1 MIERLIH
8 ATLEQRLIV
17 LLMVFGLIISGMAAF
32 HHLPIDA
39 FPDVTPVQVQVI
51 TKAPAL
57 APAEI
62 ERLVTFPLEIEL
74 TNLPGKTEL
83 RSVSRFGLS
92 VITVV
97 FEDRLDIYFARQLVL
112 ERIIQARS
120 RLPQSAEPVLG
131 PVSTGLGE
139 VFMYLIEGPQSLMEL
154 RTLQDW
160 VIRPMLRAVPG
171 LADIDTLGGL
181 AKQYEVLVDPDRLTS
196 LGLTLRQVHAAV
208 VGNNQNA
215 GGSYIEQGGD
225 KLVVHGVGL
234 ARSAADLEQIVVAA
248 HNGTPIYLRDV
259 AQVRQ
264 GNAIRLGGVTR
275 DGKGEVLEGIAVM
288 LRGGNS
294 RTIVSAVK
302 DKVALINQVLPA
314 GVTITPFYDR
324 IELVAR
330 ALETVERALLEG
342 AAVVILVLYL
352 FLRNLRGALVVA
364 LTLPLATLATFLI
377 MQQVGL
383 SANLMSLGGLAISL
397 GMIVDAAIVQ
407 VENVERHLNETGMRP
422 GTARRNG
429 PEGTAHQRLLTSCA
443 ERLPVV
449 LRAVLEVR
457 RPSLF
462 GELIIALTFVP
473 LLTLQGLEGK
483 MFIPLA
489 LTVVIALLSSLILS
503 MTVVPVLAAVLMKP
517 RETKE
522 GGRLLEKG
530 RRLYRSIL
538 EGAMRRTRL
547 VVFIAAGILVGG
559 AALVPFVGREFVPI
573 MDEGAIVVNLMRL
586 PSISLSES
594 LKIAGDIERLLLG
607 IADVRSVVSRT
618 GANELGT
625 DPMGMELSDMYVLLK
640 PDSEW
645 QASSKAEIE
654 EQVRRRLAQVPGIAF
669 GLSQPIAMRVDE
681 LVSGVRSQVAVK
693 LFGDDLDTLRTKA
706 EQIGRVMGRVRGL
719 SDLRIEQVSGLY
731 YLTIDIDRA
740 KIARHGI
747 NVAEVTEVIEAVG
760 GGIAAGEVF
769 EGQWRFP
776 IMIRF
781 PDARR
786 ADVETIAALWVTAP
800 DGTRIP
806 LRDLAQI
813 RIVDGPAQ
821 ISREQ
826 ASRRI
831 VIEANVVGRD
841 LVGAVEEARSEVTR
855 TVPLPPGYYLTW
867 GGQFENQ
874 QQAMARLVL
883 VLPLVTG
890 LIFLLL
896 YVTFGNLRQ
905 AALLLLAI
913 PFAMVGGLLALW
925 LTGLYL
931 SVPASVGFIALFGV
945 AVLNGVV
952 KVAYINQ
959 LRERGMALDEAVLTG
974 MVLRLRPVLM
984 TAIVAMLALTPLLL
998 ATGPGSEIQR
1008 PLATVVIGGL
1018 FSSTALTLVVLPV
1031 LYRWIEQRMSQR
1043 REGETAVLELA
1054 SD

>member
-1 MIERLIH
+1 MIERLIRIS
-8 ATLEQRLIV
+8 LEQRLIV
-17 LLMVFGLIISGMAAF
+17 LFAVLGLIVGGVSAF

-51 TKAPAL
+51 TRAPAL

-97 FEDRLDIYFARQLVL
+97 FEDRVDIYFARQLIL
-112 ERIIQARS
+112 ERILQARS
-120 RLPQSAEPVLG
+120 RLPATAEPVLG
-131 PVSTGLGE
+131 PVSTGLSE
-139 VFMYLIEGPQSLMEL
+139 VFMYLVEGSTHSLMEL

-160 VIRPMLRAVPG
+160 VIRPMLRSVPG
-171 LADIDTLGGL
+171 LADVDTLGGQ
-181 AKQYEVLVDPDRLTS
+181 AKQYEVLVDPNRLTS
-196 LGLTLRQVHAAV
+196 FGLTLRQVHAAV
-208 VGNNQNA
+208 TGNNQNA
-215 GGSYIEQGGD
+215 GGGYIEQGGD
-225 KLVVHGVGL
+225 KLVVHGLGL

-248 HNGTPIYLRDV
+248 HKGTPIYLRDV

-264 GNAIRLGGVTR
+264 GTAIRLGGVTR

-294 RTIVSAVK
+294 REVVSAVK
-302 DKVALINQVLPA
+302 DKIELINRVLPA
-314 GVTITPFYDR
+314 GVSVSPFYDR
-324 IELVAR
+324 IELVTR
-330 ALETVERALLEG
+330 ALATVERALMEG
-342 AAVVILVLYL
+342 AAIVILVLYL
-352 FLRNLRGALVVA
+352 FLRNLRGAFVVA
-364 LTLPLATLATFLI
+364 LALPLATLATFLV

-407 VENVERHLNETGMRP
+407 VENVERHLSEQTNDRV
-422 GTARRNG
+422 
-429 PEGTAHQRLLTSCA
+429 LSVID
-443 ERLPVV
+443 RLPIV

-473 LLTLQGLEGK
+473 FLALQGMEGK

-489 LTVVIALLSSLILS
+489 LTVVIALLSSLVLS
-503 MTVVPVLAAVLMKP
+503 MTVVPVLAVVLMKP
-517 RETKE
+517 CATQE
-522 GGRLLEKG
+522 GGRPLERG
-530 RRLYRSIL
+530 RQLYRQML
-538 EGAMRRTRL
+538 EGAIRRTRL
-547 VVFIAAGILVGG
+547 VVLAAVGLLVGG
-559 AALVPFVGREFVPI
+559 AALVPFIGREFVPI
-573 MDEGAIVVNLMRL
+573 MDEGSIVVNMMRL
-586 PSISLSES
+586 PSISLTES
-594 LKIAGDIERLLLG
+594 LKISGEVERVLLE
-607 IADVRSVVSRT
+607 IPDVRSVVSRT

-640 PDSEW
+640 PEPEW
-645 QASSKAEIE
+645 QVRSKAEIE
-654 EQVRRRLAQVPGIAF
+654 EQVRSRMEQVPGIAF

-693 LFGDDLDTLRTKA
+693 LFGEDLDTLRVKA
-706 EQIGRVMGRVRGL
+706 DEVGRVLRQVRGL
-719 SDLRIEQVSGLY
+719 SDLRVEQVSGLY
-731 YLTIDIDRA
+731 YLKLDIDRA

-747 NVAEVTEVIEAVG
+747 NVAEITEVIESVG
-760 GGIAAGEVF
+760 TGIAAGEVF

-776 IMIRF
+776 IMVRF
-781 PDARR
+781 PDDRR
-786 ADVETIAALWVTAP
+786 ADVATIAALWVTAP
-800 DGTRIP
+800 DGSRIP
-806 LRDLAQI
+806 LSELADI

-821 ISREQ
+821 ISREH

-841 LVGAVEEARSEVTR
+841 LVGAVEEAQSAVGRLVQF
-855 TVPLPPGYYLTW
+855 PPGYYLTW

-874 QQAMARLVL
+874 QKAMARLAIV
-883 VLPLVTG
+883 VPLVIG

-896 YVTFGNLRQ
+896 FFTFGNLRQ
-905 AALLLLAI
+905 AALILLAI
-913 PFAMVGGLLALW
+913 PFAMVGGLLAL
-925 LTGLYL
+925 LLGGLYL

-945 AVLNGVV
+945 AVLNGVI
-952 KVAYINQ
+952 KIAYINQ
-959 LRERGMALDEAVLTG
+959 LREQGMALDEAVLTG

-984 TAIVAMLALTPLLL
+984 TAIVAMMALIPLLL

-1018 FSSTALTLVVLPV
+1018 ISSTVLTLIVLPV
-1031 LYRWIEQRMSQR
+1031 LYRWIEQRVEKRIGDAQQGVPLTTIHNIS
-1043 REGETAVLELA
+1043 
-1054 SD
+1054 

>member
-1 MIERLIH
+1 MIERLIR
-8 ATLEQRLIV
+8 AMLEQRLLV
-17 LLMVFGLIISGMAAF
+17 LLATLGLVVSGVAAF
-32 HHLPIDA
+32 RHLPIDA

-51 TKAPAL
+51 TKVPSL
-57 APAEI
+57 APPEI

-97 FEDRLDIYFARQLVL
+97 FEDRMDIYFARQLIL
-112 ERIIQARS
+112 ERILQARS
-120 RLPQSAEPVLG
+120 KLPQSAEPELG
-131 PVSTGLGE
+131 PVSTGLSE
-139 VFMYLIEGPQSLMEL
+139 VFMYVVEGSTQALMEL

-171 LADIDTLGGL
+171 LADVDTLGGL
-181 AKQYEVLVDPDRLTS
+181 AKQYEVLVDPNRLTS
-196 LGLTLRQVHAAV
+196 LGLTLSQVHAAV
-208 VGNNQNA
+208 AGNNQNA
-215 GGSYIEQGGD
+215 AGGYIEQGGD
-225 KLVVHGVGL
+225 KLVVYGVGVV
-234 ARSAADLEQIVVAA
+234 RSATDLEQIVVAA
-248 HNGTPIYLRDV
+248 HKGTPIYLRDV

-264 GNAIRLGGVTR
+264 GTAIRLGGVTR

-294 RTIVSAVK
+294 REVVSAVK
-302 DKVALINQVLPA
+302 EKVQLINQVLPA
-314 GVTITPFYDR
+314 GVKMVPFYDR
-324 IELVAR
+324 IELVAQ
-330 ALETVERALLEG
+330 ALATVERALVEG
-342 AAVVILVLYL
+342 VAVVILVLYL

-364 LTLPLATLATFLI
+364 LTLPLAMLSTFLI

-407 VENVERHLNETGMRP
+407 VENVERHLGEQVKGQ
-422 GTARRNG
+422 GLSIAD
-429 PEGTAHQRLLTSCA
+429 
-443 ERLPVV
+443 RLPVV

-457 RPSLF
+457 KPSLF
-462 GELIIALTFVP
+462 GELIIALTFAP
-473 LLTLQGLEGK
+473 LLTLHGMEGK

-489 LTVVIALLSSLILS
+489 MTVVIALLSSLVLS
-503 MTVVPVLAAVLMKP
+503 MTVIPVLAAVLVKP
-517 RETKE
+517 RVTAES
-522 GGRLLEKG
+522 GRLLERVRG
-530 RRLYRSIL
+530 RYRRLL
-538 EGAMRRTRL
+538 EWAICRTRL
-547 VVFIAAGILVGG
+547 VVFSAVGLLLGG
-559 AALVPFVGREFVPI
+559 AALVPLIGREFVPT
-573 MDEGAIVVNLMRL
+573 MDEGTIVVNMMRL

-594 LKIAGDIERLLLG
+594 LKIAGDVERILLE
-607 IADVRSVVSRT
+607 IPDVRSVVSRT

-645 QASSKAEIE
+645 QAPSKADIE
-654 EQVRRRLAQVPGIAF
+654 AQIRHRLEQVPGIAF

-681 LVSGVRSQVAVK
+681 LVSGVRSQVAIK
-693 LFGDDLDTLRTKA
+693 LFGDDLETLRMKA
-706 EQIGRVMGRVRGL
+706 DEIAREVRQVRGMA
-719 SDLRIEQVSGLY
+719 DLRVEQVSGLY
-731 YLTIDIDRA
+731 YLKLDIDRG

-747 NVAEVTEVIEAVG
+747 NVAEITEVIEAVG
-760 GGIAAGEVF
+760 AGIAAGELF

-776 IMIRF
+776 IRVRF
-781 PDARR
+781 PDDRR

-800 DGTRIP
+800 DGSRIP
-806 LRDLAQI
+806 LRELADI
-813 RIVDGPAQ
+813 RIVEGPAQ
-821 ISREQ
+821 ISREH

-841 LVGAVEEARSEVTR
+841 LVGAVEEAQTAVSRQVQ
-855 TVPLPPGYYLTW
+855 LPPGYYVTW

-874 QQAMARLVL
+874 QKAMARLAV
-883 VLPLVTG
+883 VVPLVIG

-896 YVTFGNLRQ
+896 FFTFGNLRQ
-905 AALLLLAI
+905 AGLILLAI
-913 PFAMVGGLLALW
+913 PFAMIGGLLGLM
-925 LTGLYL
+925 LGGLYL

-952 KVAYINQ
+952 KIAYINQ
-959 LRERGMALDEAVLTG
+959 LREQGMPLDEAVLTG

-984 TAIVAMLALTPLLL
+984 TAIVAMMALMPLLL

-1018 FSSTALTLVVLPV
+1018 FSSTALILVVMPV
-1031 LYRWIEQRMSQR
+1031 LYRWMEQRIVQR
-1043 REGETAVLELA
+1043 QEANSVA
-1054 SD
+1054 SAA

>member
-1 MIERLIH
+1 MIERLIR
-8 ATLEQRLIV
+8 TMLEQRLIV
-17 LLMVFGLIISGMAAF
+17 LLVVFGLIVSGVVAF
-32 HHLPIDA
+32 RHLPIDA

-51 TKAPAL
+51 TRAPAL

-97 FEDRLDIYFARQLVL
+97 FEDRMDIYFARQLVL
-112 ERIIQARS
+112 ERILQARS

-131 PVSTGLGE
+131 PVSTGLSE
-139 VFMYLIEGPQSLMEL
+139 VFMYLVEGSTQSLMEL

-171 LADIDTLGGL
+171 LADVDTLGGL
-181 AKQYEVLVDPDRLTS
+181 AKQYDVLVDPNRLTS
-196 LGLTLRQVHAAV
+196 FGLTLRQVHAAV
-208 VGNNQNA
+208 AGNNQNA

-225 KLVVHGVGL
+225 KLVVYGVGL
-234 ARSAADLEQIVVAA
+234 ARSVRDLEQIVVAA
-248 HNGTPIYLRDV
+248 HKGTPIYLRDV

-264 GNAIRLGGVTR
+264 GTAIRLGGVTR
-275 DGKGEVLEGIAVM
+275 DGRGEVLEGIAVM

-294 RTIVSAVK
+294 REVVAAVK
-302 DKVALINQVLPA
+302 DKVELINRVLPA
-314 GVTITPFYDR
+314 GVKMAPFHDR

-330 ALETVERALLEG
+330 ALDTVEQALLEG

-407 VENVERHLNETGMRP
+407 VENVERHLGEQTKGR
-422 GTARRNG
+422 TLSV
-429 PEGTAHQRLLTSCA
+429 TD
-443 ERLPVV
+443 RLPVV

-457 RPSLF
+457 KPSLF

-473 LLTLQGLEGK
+473 LLTLQGMEGK

-489 LTVVIALLSSLILS
+489 LTVVIALLSSLLLS
-503 MTVVPVLAAVLMKP
+503 MTVVPVLAALLMKP
-517 RETKE
+517 RVTPE
-522 GGRLLEKG
+522 GGRLLE
-530 RRLYRSIL
+530 RSRWLYRQML
-538 EGAMRRTRL
+538 EGAIRRTRL
-547 VVFIAAGILVGG
+547 VALVAAGVLVGG
-559 AALVPFVGREFVPI
+559 AALIPFIGREFVPI
-573 MDEGAIVVNLMRL
+573 MDEGTIVVNVMRL

-594 LKIAGDIERLLLG
+594 LKISGEVERLLLE
-607 IADVRSVVSRT
+607 IPDVRSVVSRT

-640 PDSEW
+640 PESEW
-645 QASSKAEIE
+645 QAGSKTEIE
-654 EQVRRRLAQVPGIAF
+654 EQIRRRLAQVPGIAF

-693 LFGDDLDTLRTKA
+693 LFGAELETLRAKA
-706 EQIGRVMGRVRGL
+706 DEIARVMRQVRGL
-719 SDLRIEQVSGLY
+719 SDLRVEQVWGLY
-731 YLTIDIDRA
+731 YLKIDIDRA

-747 NVAEVTEVIEAVG
+747 NVAEITAVIEAVG

-776 IMIRF
+776 IMVRF
-781 PDARR
+781 PDDRR

-800 DGTRIP
+800 DGSRIP
-806 LRDLAQI
+806 LRDLAEI
-813 RIVDGPAQ
+813 RIVEGLAQ
-821 ISREQ
+821 ISREH

-841 LVGAVEEARSEVTR
+841 LVGAVEESQAAVGRLVQ
-855 TVPLPPGYYLTW
+855 LPSGYYLTW

-874 QQAMARLVL
+874 RQAMARLAV
-883 VLPLVTG
+883 VVPLVIG

-896 YVTFGNLRQ
+896 FFTFGNLRQ
-905 AALLLLAI
+905 AALILLAI

-925 LTGLYL
+925 FGGLYL

-952 KVAYINQ
+952 KIAYINQ
-959 LRERGMALDEAVLTG
+959 LREQGMALDEAVLTG

-984 TAIVAMLALTPLLL
+984 TAIVAMMALMPLLL

-1008 PLATVVIGGL
+1008 PLATVVVGGL

-1031 LYRWIEQRMSQR
+1031 LYRWVEQRIVR
-1043 REGETAVLELA
+1043 RRASEAAVLTTA
-1054 SD
+1054 SDREVAT

>member
-1 MIERLIH
+1 MIERLIR
-8 ATLEQRLIV
+8 AALAQRLIV
-17 LLMVFGLIISGMAAF
+17 LLAVLGLIVSGVMAF
-32 HHLPIDA
+32 RHLPIDA

-51 TKAPAL
+51 TRAPSL
-57 APAEI
+57 APSEI

-97 FEDRLDIYFARQLVL
+97 FEDRINTYFARQLVL
-112 ERIIQARS
+112 ERLLQARS
-120 RLPQSAEPVLG
+120 GLPQSAEPVLG
-131 PVSTGLGE
+131 PVSTGLSE
-139 VFMYLIEGPQSLMEL
+139 VFMYLVEGSTQNLMEL

-171 LADIDTLGGL
+171 LADVDTLGGL
-181 AKQYEVLVDPDRLTS
+181 AKQYEVLVDPNRLTS
-196 LGLTLRQVHAAV
+196 FGLTLRQVHTAV
-208 VGNNQNA
+208 ESNNQNA

-248 HNGTPIYLRDV
+248 HKGTPIYLRDV

-264 GNAIRLGGVTR
+264 GTAIRLGGVTR

-294 RTIVSAVK
+294 REVVSAVK
-302 DKVALINQVLPA
+302 DKVELINLVLPA
-314 GVTITPFYDR
+314 GVKIVPFYDR

-330 ALETVERALLEG
+330 ALATVEAALLEG
-342 AAVVILVLYL
+342 TAVVILVLYL

-364 LTLPLATLATFLI
+364 LTLPLAVLATFLI

-397 GMIVDAAIVQ
+397 GMIIDAAIVQ
-407 VENVERHLNETGMRP
+407 VENVERHLSEQAKGR
-422 GTARRNG
+422 
-429 PEGTAHQRLLTSCA
+429 
-443 ERLPVV
+443 V
-449 LRAVLEVR
+449 LSVTDRVPIVLGAVLEVR
-457 RPSLF
+457 KPSLF

-473 LLTLQGLEGK
+473 LLALQGMEGK

-489 LTVVIALLSSLILS
+489 LTVVIVLLSSLVLS
-503 MTVVPVLAAVLMKP
+503 MTVVPVLAAMLMKP
-517 RETKE
+517 RAATE
-522 GGRLLEKG
+522 GGRLLDRVRG
-530 RRLYRSIL
+530 RYRRLL
-538 EGAMRRTRL
+538 EGAIRRTRL
-547 VVFIAAGILVGG
+547 VVLTAVGLLVGV
-559 AALVPFVGREFVPI
+559 AALVPLIGREFVPS
-573 MDEGAIVVNLMRL
+573 MDEGSIVVNLMRL
-586 PSISLSES
+586 PSISLTES
-594 LKIAGDIERLLLG
+594 LKISGDVERVLLE
-607 IADVRSVVSRT
+607 IPDVRSVVSRT

-640 PDSEW
+640 PDFEW
-645 QASSKAEIE
+645 QAQSKAEIE
-654 EQVRRRLAQVPGIAF
+654 AQVRRRLEQVPGIAF

-681 LVSGVRSQVAVK
+681 LMSGVRSQVAVK
-693 LFGDDLDTLRTKA
+693 LFGEDLETLRVKA
-706 EQIGRVMGRVRGL
+706 DEIARVLRQVRGMV
-719 SDLRIEQVSGLY
+719 DLRVEQVSGLY
-731 YLTIDIDRA
+731 YLKLDIDRA

-747 NVAEVTEVIEAVG
+747 NVAEITEVIEAVG

-776 IMIRF
+776 IVVRF
-781 PDARR
+781 SDAQR

-800 DGTRIP
+800 DGSRIP
-806 LRDLAQI
+806 LRELADI
-813 RIVDGPAQ
+813 RIVEGPAQ
-821 ISREQ
+821 ISREH

-841 LVGAVEEARSEVTR
+841 LVGAVEEAQAAVSRQVQ
-855 TVPLPPGYYLTW
+855 LPPGYYVTW

-874 QQAMARLVL
+874 QKAMARLAV
-883 VLPLVTG
+883 VVPLVIG

-896 YVTFGNLRQ
+896 FFTFGNLRQ
-905 AALLLLAI
+905 AALILLAI
-913 PFAMVGGLLALW
+913 PFAMIGGLLALM
-925 LTGLYL
+925 LGGLYL

-952 KVAYINQ
+952 KIAYINQ
-959 LRERGMALDEAVLTG
+959 LREQGMPLDEAVLTG

-984 TAIVAMLALTPLLL
+984 TAVVAMMALIPLLL

-1008 PLATVVIGGL
+1008 PLAMVVIGGL
-1018 FSSTALTLVVLPV
+1018 FSSTALILVVMPV
-1031 LYRWIEQRMSQR
+1031 LYRWMEQRIVQGR
-1043 REGETAVLELA
+1043 KGETAVVKSA
-1054 SD
+1054 SDREVTT

>member
-1 MIERLIH
+1 MIERLIRT
-8 ATLEQRLIV
+8 ALAQRLIV
-17 LLMVFGLIISGMAAF
+17 LLSVLGLIVSGVAAIR
-32 HHLPIDA
+32 HLPIDA

-51 TKAPAL
+51 TRAPSL
-57 APAEI
+57 APSEI

-97 FEDRLDIYFARQLVL
+97 FEDRMDIYFARQLVL
-112 ERIIQARS
+112 ERLLQARY
-120 RLPQSAEPVLG
+120 RLPENAEPLLG
-131 PVSTGLGE
+131 PVSTGLSE
-139 VFMYLIEGPQSLMEL
+139 VFMYLVEGSTQNLMEL

-171 LADIDTLGGL
+171 LADVDTLGGL
-181 AKQYEVLVDPDRLTS
+181 AKQYEVLVDPNRLTS
-196 LGLTLRQVHAAV
+196 FGLTLRQVQAAV
-208 VGNNQNA
+208 AGNNQNA
-215 GGSYIEQGGD
+215 GGGYIERGGD

-234 ARSAADLEQIVVAA
+234 ARSATDLEQIVVTA
-248 HNGTPIYLRDV
+248 HKGTPIYLRDV

-264 GNAIRLGGVTR
+264 GSAIRLGGVTR

-294 RTIVSAVK
+294 REVVSAVK
-302 DKVALINQVLPA
+302 DKVELINRVLPA
-314 GVTITPFYDR
+314 GVKIVPFYDR

-330 ALETVERALLEG
+330 ALATVEGALLEG
-342 AAVVILVLYL
+342 TAVVILVLYL

-364 LTLPLATLATFLI
+364 LTLPLAVLATFLI

-407 VENVERHLNETGMRP
+407 VENVERHLSEQTKGRALSV
-422 GTARRNG
+422 TDRV
-429 PEGTAHQRLLTSCA
+429 
-443 ERLPVV
+443 PVV
-449 LRAVLEVR
+449 LHAVLEVR
-457 RPSLF
+457 KPSLF

-473 LLTLQGLEGK
+473 LLALQGMEGK

-489 LTVVIALLSSLILS
+489 LTVVIALLSSLVLS
-503 MTVVPVLAAVLMKP
+503 MTVVPVLAVMLMKP
-517 RETKE
+517 RVATE
-522 GGRLLEKG
+522 GGRLLERVRG
-530 RRLYRSIL
+530 RYRRLL
-538 EGAMRRTRL
+538 EGAIRRTRL
-547 VVFIAAGILVGG
+547 VVLAAVCLLVGG
-559 AALVPFVGREFVPI
+559 VALVPLIGREFVPV
-573 MDEGAIVVNLMRL
+573 MDEGTVVVNMMRL
-586 PSISLSES
+586 PSISLTES
-594 LKIAGDIERLLLG
+594 LKISGDVERVLLE
-607 IADVRSVVSRT
+607 IPDVRSVVSRT

-645 QASSKAEIE
+645 QAQSKAKIE
-654 EQVRRRLAQVPGIAF
+654 EQIRRRLEQVPGIAF

-693 LFGDDLDTLRTKA
+693 LFGDDLETLRVKA
-706 EQIGRVMGRVRGL
+706 DEIARVLRQVRGMA
-719 SDLRIEQVSGLY
+719 DLRVEQVSGLY
-731 YLTIDIDRA
+731 YLKIDIDRT

-747 NVAEVTEVIEAVG
+747 NVAEITEVIEAVG

-776 IMIRF
+776 IMVRF
-781 PDARR
+781 PDDRR
-786 ADVETIAALWVTAP
+786 TDVETIAALGVTAP
-800 DGTRIP
+800 DGSRIP
-806 LRDLAQI
+806 LRELADI
-813 RIVDGPAQ
+813 RIMEGPAQ
-821 ISREQ
+821 ISREH

-841 LVGAVEEARSEVTR
+841 LVGAVEEAQTAVSRQVQ
-855 TVPLPPGYYLTW
+855 LPPGYYVTW

-874 QQAMARLVL
+874 QKAMARLAV
-883 VLPLVTG
+883 VVPLVIG

-896 YVTFGNLRQ
+896 YFTFGNLRH
-905 AALLLLAI
+905 AALILLAI
-913 PFAMVGGLLALW
+913 PFAMVGGLLGL
-925 LTGLYL
+925 LVGGLYL

-952 KVAYINQ
+952 KIAYINQ
-959 LRERGMALDEAVLTG
+959 LREQGMPLDEAVLTG

-984 TAIVAMLALTPLLL
+984 TAVVAMMALIPLLL

-1018 FSSTALTLVVLPV
+1018 FSSTALILVVMPV
-1031 LYRWIEQRMSQR
+1031 LYRWMEQRIVQR
-1043 REGETAVLELA
+1043 RETGSLVSASRSATETTP
-1054 SD
+1054 

>member
-1 MIERLIH
+1 MIERLIRT
-8 ATLEQRLIV
+8 ALAQRLIV
-17 LLMVFGLIISGMAAF
+17 LLAVVGLIVGGVAAF
-32 HHLPIDA
+32 RHLPIDA

-51 TKAPAL
+51 TKAPSL

-92 VITVV
+92 VITVI
-97 FEDRLDIYFARQLVL
+97 FEDRIDIYFARQLVL
-112 ERIIQARS
+112 ERMLQARS
-120 RLPQSAEPVLG
+120 KLPQNAEPVLG
-131 PVSTGLGE
+131 PVSTGLSE
-139 VFMYLIEGPQSLMEL
+139 VFMYLVEGSTQTLMEL

-171 LADIDTLGGL
+171 LADVDTLGGL
-181 AKQYEVLVDPDRLTS
+181 AKQYEVLVDPNRLTS
-196 LGLTLRQVHAAV
+196 FGLTLRQVQAAV
-208 VGNNQNA
+208 AGNNQNA

-234 ARSAADLEQIVVAA
+234 ARSATDLEQIVVAA
-248 HNGTPIYLRDV
+248 HKGTPIYLRDV
-259 AQVRQ
+259 GQVRQ
-264 GNAIRLGGVTR
+264 GAAIRLGGVTR

-294 RTIVSAVK
+294 REVVSAVK
-302 DKVALINQVLPA
+302 DEVKLINQVLPA
-314 GVTITPFYDR
+314 GVKIVPFYDR

-330 ALETVERALLEG
+330 ALATVEEALLEG
-342 AAVVILVLYL
+342 VAVVILVLYL

-364 LTLPLATLATFLI
+364 LTLPLAMLATFLI

-407 VENVERHLNETGMRP
+407 VENVERHLSEQTQGR
-422 GTARRNG
+422 T
-429 PEGTAHQRLLTSCA
+429 LLIA
-443 ERLPVV
+443 DRLPVV

-457 RPSLF
+457 KPSLF

-473 LLTLQGLEGK
+473 LLTLQGMEGK

-489 LTVVIALLSSLILS
+489 LTVVLALLSSLVLS
-503 MTVVPVLAAVLMKP
+503 MTVVPVLAAMLMKP
-517 RETKE
+517 RATTE
-522 GGRLLEKG
+522 GGRLLQRVRG
-530 RRLYRSIL
+530 LYRRLL
-538 EGAMRRTRL
+538 EGAIRRTRL
-547 VVFIAAGILVGG
+547 VVLAALCLLVGG
-559 AALVPFVGREFVPI
+559 VALVPFIGREFVPV
-573 MDEGAIVVNLMRL
+573 MDEGTVVVNMMRL
-586 PSISLSES
+586 PSISLTES
-594 LKIAGDIERLLLG
+594 LKISGDVERVLLE
-607 IADVRSVVSRT
+607 ISDVRSVVSRT

-645 QASSKAEIE
+645 QAKSKAEIE
-654 EQVRRRLAQVPGIAF
+654 EQIRLRLEQVPGIAF
-669 GLSQPIAMRVDE
+669 GLSQPISMRVDE

-693 LFGDDLDTLRTKA
+693 LFGDDLETLRMKA
-706 EQIGRVMGRVRGL
+706 DEIARVLRQVRGMA
-719 SDLRIEQVSGLY
+719 DLRVEQVSGLY
-731 YLTIDIDRA
+731 YLKIDIDRT

-747 NVAEVTEVIEAVG
+747 NVAEITEVIEAIG

-776 IMIRF
+776 IMVRF
-781 PDARR
+781 PDDRR
-786 ADVETIAALWVTAP
+786 TDVETIAALGVTAP
-800 DGTRIP
+800 DGSRIP
-806 LRDLAQI
+806 LRELADI
-813 RIVDGPAQ
+813 RIVEGPAQ
-821 ISREQ
+821 ISREH

-841 LVGAVEEARSEVTR
+841 LVGAVEEAQTAVSRQVQ
-855 TVPLPPGYYLTW
+855 LPPGYYVTW

-874 QQAMARLVL
+874 QKAMARLAV
-883 VLPLVTG
+883 VVPLVIG

-896 YVTFGNLRQ
+896 FFTFGNLRQ
-905 AALLLLAI
+905 AALILLAI
-913 PFAMVGGLLALW
+913 PFAMIGGLLGL
-925 LTGLYL
+925 LVGGLYL

-952 KVAYINQ
+952 KIAYINQ
-959 LRERGMALDEAVLTG
+959 LREQGMPLDEAVLTG

-984 TAIVAMLALTPLLL
+984 TAVVAMMALIPLLL

-1018 FSSTALTLVVLPV
+1018 FSSTVLILVVMPV
-1031 LYRWIEQRMSQR
+1031 LYRWMEQKIVQR
-1043 REGETAVLELA
+1043 HEAETAVVKSA
-1054 SD
+1054 SGREVTT